1 MYSVREQISKNT
13 KCSYSLEQVKT
24 ILKLIKP
31 ILERSKVEE
40 VRTLIHLMI
49 EEITIDRKTR
59 SVDTISIK
67 FNRQLTEYLCLHENI
82 TGIEKDLAYL
92 IALLHDIGR
101 FEQIKR
107 FNSFDDR
114 NVDHATLG
122 VQVLFDEGMIR
133 QFIEDDQ
140 YDEVIRKA
148 IAYHSLYKV
157 PKGLDSFLLKQ
168 VLLIRDSD
176 KLDNFRVKN
185 IESIQTLFSIS
196 DADFYSQRV
205 SKNILKDIENH
216 TLILKENRH
225 NEVDM
230 WVSYMAFV
238 FDLNFK
244 SSYLFIREN
253 DYIHR
258 NMERLHF
265 TGDLKEDMLFVEKIC
280 QSYIEEKCM

>member
-1 MYSVREQISKNT
+1 MFD
-13 KCSYSLEQVKT
+13 
-24 ILKLIKP
+24 ILKAKESFMNYVRQFDLTNDKIHLKLVHT
-31 ILERSKVEE
+31 LEV
-40 VRTLIHLMI
+40 VRT
-49 EEITIDRKTR
+49 
-59 SVDTISIK
+59 
-67 FNRQLTEYLCLHENI
+67 TEYLCLYENI
-82 TGIEKDLAYL
+82 TGVERDLAYL

-114 NVDHATLG
+114 NIDHAKLG
-122 VQVLFDEGMIR
+122 VQVLFKEGMIR
-133 QFIEDDQ
+133 NFIDDDQ
-140 YDEVIRKA
+140 YDEIIEKA
-148 IAYHSLYKV
+148 IAYHSLYKI
-157 PKGLDSFLLKQ
+157 PNNLEPSLLKQ

-205 SKNILKDIENH
+205 SQNILKDIENH

-258 NMERLHF
+258 NMERLQF
-265 TGDLKEDMLFVEKIC
+265 IGDLKEDMLFVEKTC
-280 QSYIEEKCM
+280 QSYVEEKCM

>member
-1 MYSVREQISKNT
+1 MEIDIEKATKEFIKYTEQFDLKNDGIKRKQGHSLRVMQMSK
-13 KCSYSLEQVKT
+13 KIAEK
-24 ILKLIKP
+24 LKLDKQDIE
-31 ILERSKVEE
+31 LA
-40 VRTLIHLMI
+40 TLI
-49 EEITIDRKTR
+49 
-59 SVDTISIK
+59 
-67 FNRQLTEYLCLHENI
+67 
-82 TGIEKDLAYL
+82 G
-92 IALLHDIGR
+92 LLHDIGR
-101 FEQIKR
+101 FEQYTNKK
-107 FNSFDDR
+107 D
-114 NVDHATLG
+114 VDHGDLG
-122 VQVLFDEGMIR
+122 VEILNNTIR
-133 QFIEDDQ
+133 NYIDTDQ
-140 YDEVIRKA
+140 YDEIIEKA
-148 IAYHSLYKV
+148 IVYHSLYKI
-157 PKGLDSFLLKQ
+157 PNNLEPSLLKQ

-205 SKNILKDIENH
+205 SQNILKDIENH

-265 TGDLKEDMLFVEKIC
+265 TGDLKEDMLFVEKTC

>member
-1 MYSVREQISKNT
+1 MFD
-13 KCSYSLEQVKT
+13 
-24 ILKLIKP
+24 ILKAK
-31 ILERSKVEE
+31 ESFMNY
-40 VRTLIHLMI
+40 VRQFDLTNDKIHLKLVHTL
-49 EEITIDRKTR
+49 EVVHT
-59 SVDTISIK
+59 
-67 FNRQLTEYLCLHENI
+67 TEYLCHHENI
-82 TGIEKDLAYL
+82 TGVERDLAYL

-114 NVDHATLG
+114 NIDHAKLG
-122 VQVLFDEGMIR
+122 VQVLFKEGMIR
-133 QFIEDDQ
+133 NFIDDDQ
-140 YDEVIRKA
+140 YDEIIEKA
-148 IAYHSLYKV
+148 IAYHSLYKI
-157 PKGLDSFLLKQ
+157 PNNLEPSLLKQ

-205 SKNILKDIENH
+205 SQNILKDID
-216 TLILKENRH
+216 
-225 NEVDM
+225 EVDM

-265 TGDLKEDMLFVEKIC
+265 TGDLKEDMLFVEKTC
-280 QSYIEEKCM
+280 QSYVEEKCM

>member
-1 MYSVREQISKNT
+1 MFD
-13 KCSYSLEQVKT
+13 
-24 ILKLIKP
+24 ILKAKESFMNYVRQFDLTNDKIHLKLVHT
-31 ILERSKVEE
+31 LEV
-40 VRTLIHLMI
+40 VRT
-49 EEITIDRKTR
+49 
-59 SVDTISIK
+59 
-67 FNRQLTEYLCLHENI
+67 TEYLCLYENI
-82 TGIEKDLAYL
+82 TGVERDLAYL
-92 IALLHDIGR
+92 IALLHD
-101 FEQIKR
+101 
-107 FNSFDDR
+107 
-114 NVDHATLG
+114 
-122 VQVLFDEGMIR
+122 
-133 QFIEDDQ
+133 
-140 YDEVIRKA
+140 
-148 IAYHSLYKV
+148 HSLYKI
-157 PKGLDSFLLKQ
+157 PNNLEPSLLKQ

-205 SKNILKDIENH
+205 SQNILKDIENH

-265 TGDLKEDMLFVEKIC
+265 TGDLKEDMLFVEKTC
-280 QSYIEEKCM
+280 QSYVEEKCM

>member
-1 MYSVREQISKNT
+1 MFD
-13 KCSYSLEQVKT
+13 
-24 ILKLIKP
+24 ILKAKESFMNYVRQFDLTNDKIHLKLVHT
-31 ILERSKVEE
+31 LEV
-40 VRTLIHLMI
+40 VRT
-49 EEITIDRKTR
+49 
-59 SVDTISIK
+59 
-67 FNRQLTEYLCLHENI
+67 TEYLCLYENI
-82 TGIEKDLAYL
+82 TGVERDL
-92 IALLHDIGR
+92 
-101 FEQIKR
+101 FK
-107 FNSFDDR
+107 
-114 NVDHATLG
+114 
-122 VQVLFDEGMIR
+122 EGMIR
-133 QFIEDDQ
+133 NFIDDDQ
-140 YDEVIRKA
+140 YDEIIEKA
-148 IAYHSLYKV
+148 IAYHSLYKI
-157 PKGLDSFLLKQ
+157 PNNLEPSLLKQ

-205 SKNILKDIENH
+205 SQNILKDIENH

-265 TGDLKEDMLFVEKIC
+265 TGDLKEDMLFVEKTC
-280 QSYIEEKCM
+280 QSYVEEKCM

>member
-1 MYSVREQISKNT
+1 MLDINKANDCFMNYVQQFDLTNDKIH
-13 KCSYSLEQVKT
+13 
-24 ILKLIKP
+24 LKLIHT
-31 ILERSKVEE
+31 LEV
-40 VRTLIHLMI
+40 VHT
-49 EEITIDRKTR
+49 
-59 SVDTISIK
+59 
-67 FNRQLTEYLCLHENI
+67 TEYLCLHENI

>member
-1 MYSVREQISKNT
+1 MNT
-13 KCSYSLEQVKT
+13 PE
-24 ILKLIKP
+24 
-31 ILERSKVEE
+31 
-40 VRTLIHLMI
+40 
-49 EEITIDRKTR
+49 
-59 SVDTISIK
+59 SVDT
-67 FNRQLTEYLCLHENI
+67 TA
-82 TGIEKDLAYL
+82 IEQVFQTIPQEFRDSFLSL
-92 IALLHDIGR
+92 I
-101 FEQIKR
+101 
-107 FNSFDDR
+107 
-114 NVDHATLG
+114 
-122 VQVLFDEGMIR
+122 
-133 QFIEDDQ
+133 DDQ
-140 YDEVIRKA
+140 YDEIIEKA
-148 IAYHSLYKV
+148 IAYHSLYKI
-157 PKGLDSFLLKQ
+157 PNNLEPSLLKQ

-205 SKNILKDIENH
+205 SQNILKDIENH

-265 TGDLKEDMLFVEKIC
+265 TGDLKEDMLFVEKTC
-280 QSYIEEKCM
+280 QSYIEEKCK